1 MQETK
6 KISERRN
13 EQRSLINKDIEIR
26 VINDKQQVTAH
37 CCNMSK
43 SGILVQSQTLIKVG
57 TELSLSLTD
66 NQYGFDADGEVIRV
80 VKDERQYL
88 LAIKLSNIKQ

>member
-6 KISERRN
+6 RVSERRS
-13 EQRSLINKDIEIR
+13 EQRSLINKSIDIR
-26 VINDKQQVTAH
+26 VINEKQQVTAN

-43 SGILVQSQTLIKVG
+43 TGILVQSQVLIKVG

-66 NQYGFDADGEVIRV
+66 DEYGFDADGEVIRV
-80 VKDERQYL
+80 VKDEKQYL
-88 LAIKLSNIKQ
+88 IAIKLSNIKD